1 MEKKYTQITQVQR
14 EEIYRQHADGR
25 SPKEIALHVGL
36 DRSTIYRELKRNS
49 YKGEIYSP
57 DSAHMMALKR
67 RRRPGTKISRSKYLQ
82 QSISKYLTM
91 ELSPQA
97 IAGRLVSESEEHII
111 SHESI
116 YKWVYGEGKHLKL
129 HIYLVRK
136 KRKRGRRPCR
146 KDKPPNI
153 PNRVSIHDRP
163 KEFETEFGHW
173 EGDTVIFAGHKG
185 ALVTLYERQ
194 SKMTL
199 AKKIDSKTTENTMR
213 AIREMLG
220 QLPTSARK
228 SITFDNGTEFT
239 NHAELHDILSEK
251 TFFCDPYSSWQKGGV
266 ENANGIIRRDIPKG
280 SKACNYTDRDIEE
293 IIMTINNMPRKSIG
307 FLTAI
312 EKFNSCFSKKEPVI
326 SKLLDFVALRV

>member
-1 MEKKYTQITQVQR
+1 MEKKYTQITQLQR
-14 EEIYRQHADGR
+14 EEIYRQHADGI
-25 SPKEIALHVGL
+25 SPKEIALHVDL

-49 YKGEIYSP
+49 YKGETYSP
-57 DSAHMMALKR
+57 DSAHMMALGR
-67 RRRPGTKISRSKYLQ
+67 RNRPGTKIGRSKYLQ
-82 QSISKYLTM
+82 KFLGESLAM

-97 IAGRLVSESEEHII
+97 ISGRLALELGEHII

-129 HIYLVRK
+129 HKHLVRK

-146 KDKPPNI
+146 KDPPSKI

-194 SKMTL
+194 SKVTL
-199 AKKIDSKTTENTMR
+199 AKKIERKTTEN
-213 AIREMLG
+213 AIKAIEEMLG
-220 QLPTSARK
+220 DLPKNSCK

-239 NHAELHDILSEK
+239 DHTELHEILSEK

-293 IIMTINNMPRKSIG
+293 IIMTINNTPRKSIG
-307 FLTAI
+307 FLTPI
-312 EKFNSCFSKKEPVI
+312 EKFNSCFSKNEPVI
-326 SKLLDFVALRV
+326 SKLLDFVALRI

>member
-1 MEKKYTQITQVQR
+1 
-14 EEIYRQHADGR
+14 
-25 SPKEIALHVGL
+25 
-36 DRSTIYRELKRNS
+36 
-49 YKGEIYSP
+49 
-57 DSAHMMALKR
+57 MMALKR

-82 QSISKYLTM
+82 QSISKYLAM

-199 AKKIDSKTTENTMR
+199 AKKIDTKTTENTMR

-239 NHAELHDILSEK
+239 GHTELHDILSEK

-326 SKLLDFVALRV
+326 SKLGVSE

>member
-1 MEKKYTQITQVQR
+1 MEKKYTQITQEQR
-14 EEIYRQHADGR
+14 EEIYHQHADGI
-25 SPKEIALHVGL
+25 SPTEIAWLVGL

-49 YKGEIYSP
+49 YMGKTYSP
-57 DSAHMMALKR
+57 DAAHMMALKR
-67 RRRPGTKISRSKYLQ
+67 RNRPGTKMSRSKYLQ
-82 QSISKYLTM
+82 ESISKYLAM

-97 IAGRLVSESEEHII
+97 IAGRLVIESGEHII

-129 HIYLVRK
+129 HQYLVRK
-136 KRKRGRRPCR
+136 KRKRGRRPC
-146 KDKPPNI
+146 KKSKVSKI

-163 KEFETEFGHW
+163 KEFESEFGHW
-173 EGDTVIFAGHKG
+173 EGDTVIFAGHQG

-194 SKMTL
+194 SKVTL
-199 AKKIDSKTTENTMR
+199 AKKIENKTTESAME
-213 AIREMLG
+213 AIREMLID
-220 QLPTSARK
+220 LPKNACK

-239 NHAELHDILSEK
+239 DHTELHDILSEK

-280 SKACNYTDRDIEE
+280 SKADNYTDRDIEE
-293 IIMTINNMPRKSIG
+293 IIMSINNMPRKSIG
-307 FLTAI
+307 FLTPI

-326 SKLLDFVALRV
+326 SNLLDFVALRI